1 MLFKSFCFNSKYRFF
16 NGLGVMLYGMPRPAC
31 PHPVSTGHND
41 IDLELYKKEHEKQIT
56 TIHAFV
62 ASLPKEHRDPNN
74 NLIVLIKDDNT
85 FEYFPTIKGLK
96 VEFRNNG
103 KNNTVIL
110 YEGTLYDNCK
120 LILSNENIC
129 IIEKSKFCLR
139 NLSVL
144 LQISKNSIFKV
155 GKNFLCWG
163 VEFQSRDGRHFILGD
178 NILISYGISIWNGDG
193 HTILDEYNKAI
204 NHSKDVFI
212 GNNVW
217 IGHRAEILKGTVIQD
232 NSVVG
237 ACSVVNRAFYESNV
251 IIAGQPAKIV
261 KHGITWD
268 PRPTSSFPPNV

>member
-16 NGLGVMLYGMPRPAC
+16 NGLGVMLYGMPRPAY
-31 PHPVSTGHND
+31 PHPVSTGHNG
-41 IDLELYKKEHEKQIT
+41 IDLELYKKEHEKQIAA
-56 TIHAFV
+56 IHAFV

-96 VEFRNNG
+96 IEFRNNG

-120 LILSNENIC
+120 IILSNENIC

-204 NHSKDVFI
+204 NHSKDVFM

-251 IIAGQPAKIV
+251 IIAGHPAKIV

-268 PRPTSSFPPNV
+268 PRSTSSFPPNV